1 MRVIW
6 MSTVLGLVVLGACS
20 SSDPESDSAGSSGFG
35 SAERAGTCEI
45 VETELAENEAGVAT
59 RERAIT
65 EFVDT
70 HSILDAATIRG
81 DTISYEGQAVGTI
94 TVVERPAGG
103 FGVIG
108 AQWCYP
114 G

>member
-6 MSTVLGLVVLGACS
+6 MSTMLGLLVLGACS
-20 SSDPESDSAGSSGFG
+20 SSDPESDTAGSSGFG

-70 HSILDAATIRG
+70 HSILDEATIRG
-81 DTISYEGQAVGTI
+81 DTISYEGQPWARSRWSSVQ
-94 TVVERPAGG
+94 PA
-103 FGVIG
+103 
-108 AQWCYP
+108 ASA
-114 G
+114 